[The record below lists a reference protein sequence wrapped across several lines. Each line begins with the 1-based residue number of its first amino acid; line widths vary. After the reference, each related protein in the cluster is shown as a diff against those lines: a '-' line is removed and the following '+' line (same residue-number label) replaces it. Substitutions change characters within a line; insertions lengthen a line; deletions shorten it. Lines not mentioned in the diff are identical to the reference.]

1 MRYLRM
7 EKKLYFWDIAGTSR
21 RITNFKRQLTFV
33 DNLLNLNRDNARKYI
48 DFLFKSRYTTR
59 KAENVADFPFE
70 VDENEKIFCIYWD
83 EKIKPVNSIYLFN
96 MNYVPETEIFYLT
109 EPETGIAIPFIT
121 LADLSLYLGIDLNR
135 DFINKAMVYKLT
147 GNLEYFINK
156 DEATEKAVDNFE
168 LLIDLLSSHSVE
180 GVPDKSDLDG
190 LAYKLFKLAKEVMEV
205 QFCFYQ
211 IVRYNA
217 EKTNLYS
224 DIERVFYKNSTIV
237 PIESSSA
244 CKYYLYRASSDVP
257 LSQYDS
263 DSEHYNKILNYVNKV
278 ELTEYFIKQSP
289 SLDRMTEVTF
299 QDLISPAKK
308 LMGEET
314 FNKAISV
321 QSPIDPNKINFGHE
335 FKARVNIYNTHNI
348 RRFSVIFNKISKRLM
363 KEVV

>member
-1 MRYLRM
+1 M

-33 DNLLNLNRDNARKYI
+33 DNLLNLNRDNAREYI
-48 DFLFKSRYTTR
+48 DFLFKSKYTTR
-59 KAENVADFPFE
+59 KAENVTNFPFE
-70 VDENEKIFCIYWD
+70 VDENEKLFCIYWD
-83 EKIKPVNSIYLFN
+83 EKIKPTNSIYLFN
-96 MNYVPETEIFYLT
+96 MYYVPETEIFYLT
-109 EPETGIAIPFIT
+109 EPETDIAIPLIT
-121 LADLSLYLGIDLNR
+121 LSDLSLYLGVDLNR
-135 DFINKAMVYKLT
+135 DFINKAMAYKLT
-147 GNLEYFINK
+147 GNLEFFINK
-156 DEATEKAVDNFE
+156 DEETEKELDNYE

-180 GVPDKSDLDG
+180 GVSDKSDLDG
-190 LAYKLFKLAKEVMEV
+190 LAYKLFKFAKEVMEV

-211 IVRYNA
+211 ILRYNA

-224 DIERVFYKNSTIV
+224 DILRSFYKNSTIV

-263 DSEHYNKILNYVNKV
+263 DSEHYNKILNYVNRV
-278 ELTEYFIKQSP
+278 ELSDYFIQQSP
-289 SLDRMTEVTF
+289 SLDSMTEAAF
-299 QDLISPAKK
+299 QGLISPIKD
-308 LMGEET
+308 LMGEEA

-335 FKARVNIYNTHNI
+335 FKARVNIFNTLNI
-348 RRFSVIFNKISKRLM
+348 KKFSVIFNKISKRLM

>member
-1 MRYLRM
+1 MRYLKV
-7 EKKLYFWDIAGTSR
+7 EKKLYFWDIEGTSR

-33 DNLLNLNRDNARKYI
+33 DNLMNLNRENAHKYI
-48 DFLFKSRYTTR
+48 DFLFKSKYTTR
-59 KAENVADFPFE
+59 KAENVNDFPFE
-70 VDENEKIFCIYWD
+70 VDENEKLFCIYWD
-83 EKIKPVNSIYLFN
+83 EKIKPTNSIYLFN

-121 LADLSLYLGIDLNR
+121 LSDLSLYLGVDLNK
-135 DFINKAMVYKLT
+135 DFINKAMAYKLT
-147 GNLEYFINK
+147 GNLEFFLNK
-156 DEATEKAVDNFE
+156 DEEAEKAVDNFE

-180 GVPDKSDLDG
+180 GVSDKSDLDE

-224 DIERVFYKNSTIV
+224 DILRSFYKNSSLD
-237 PIESSSA
+237 PIESPSV

-263 DSEHYNKILNYVNKV
+263 DSEHYNKILNYVNRV
-278 ELTEYFIKQSP
+278 ELSDYFIQQSP
-289 SLDRMTEVTF
+289 SLDSMTEAAF
-299 QDLISPAKK
+299 QGLISPIKD
-308 LMGEET
+308 LMGEEA

-335 FKARVNIYNTHNI
+335 FKARVNIFNTLNI
-348 RRFSVIFNKISKRLM
+348 KKFSVIFNKISKRLM